1 MITVTIPKAPDY
13 FPDRDEAI
21 KKAIDLIVADIE
33 LQTERG
39 RTAVDVRVEL
49 VDDDRATK
57 VERKEAFFR
66 EGSYVHIPMSIL
78 YDVVDVFKKAGWK
91 TYAFRWHSWDKPIQL
106 YVTNFPHTGINY
118 SEIK

>member
-13 FPDRDEAI
+13 FPDRDKAI
-21 KKAIDLIVADIE
+21 KKAVDLIVADIN
-33 LQTERG
+33 LQMEGG

-49 VDDDRATK
+49 VDNDSATK
-57 VERKEAFFR
+57 VERKVTLFH
-66 EGSYVHIPMSIL
+66 EGPYVHVPMSIL
-78 YDVVDVFKKAGWK
+78 HDVVDAFKKAGWM

-106 YVTNFPHTGINY
+106 HVTNFPHLGVNF